1 MWAAA
6 VAKVL
11 RAVQSVDDGLELE
24 RGLKWFLILPKAV
37 FRQAQRGGKAG
48 KGQITRRV
56 NCLVRGDRGG
66 LLFLLERDCQLARR
80 ENRRDRRGHDETA
93 TG

>member
-1 MWAAA
+1 MYREVWAAA

-56 NCLVRGDRGG
+56 NCLVRGDWGG

-80 ENRRDRRGHDETA
+80 ENRRNDH
-93 TG
+93 